1 MRSLTLCTFELL
13 FVLQVEEKAS
23 EVMNIRSFPHLM
35 SEHNSGSFTWTR
47 LVNMKLNADEQDV
60 KLRRQ

>member
-1 MRSLTLCTFELL
+1 MRLL
-13 FVLQVEEKAS
+13 IVLQVEEKAA
-23 EVMNIRSFPHLM
+23 EVMKIRSFPHLT

-47 LVNMKLNADEQDV
+47 LLNMKLNADEQDV